1 MKPGDLVRIHPA
13 RSRDQY
19 GDLEVY
25 NLFNPGIIGSFTANG
40 VIGTFTANEVGM
52 FISGHGAH
60 TKVMVNGVIGLI
72 YTHFIEVVE

>member
-25 NLFNPGIIGSFTANG
+25 NLFNPGIGGNI
-40 VIGTFTANEVGM
+40 IGTFTANEVGI
-52 FISGHGAH
+52 FLSQNGAH

-72 YTHFIEVVE
+72 HTHFIEVVE

>member
-25 NLFNPGIIGSFTANG
+25 NLFNPGIGRNT
-40 VIGTFTANEVGM
+40 IGTFSANEVGIFLSEGGTM
-52 FISGHGAH
+52 S
-60 TKVMVNGVIGLI
+60 KVIVNGVIGLI
-72 YTHFIEVVE
+72 HTHFIQVVE